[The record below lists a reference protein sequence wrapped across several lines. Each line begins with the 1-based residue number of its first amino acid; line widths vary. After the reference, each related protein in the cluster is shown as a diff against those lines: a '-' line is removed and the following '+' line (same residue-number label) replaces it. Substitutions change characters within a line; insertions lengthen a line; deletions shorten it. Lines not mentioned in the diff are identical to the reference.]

1 MLFLLSRPAALFFL
15 VVFTA
20 LLTSCKKEGP
30 AGPAGPAGPPGATGE
45 TGESGA
51 TLISS
56 GWLDVDLLSG
66 IYSGVYYGKIEDER
80 ITQDIV
86 DKGVIK
92 VYVLAFGQRAY
103 ELPNALFGS
112 FYFSFAAGQIE
123 LFSPTQWDSP
133 DYKYR
138 FVLIPADE

>member
-1 MLFLLSRPAALFFL
+1 MLSLPFRITTLFYL
-15 VVFTA
+15 IVFTV

-30 AGPAGPAGPPGATGE
+30 VGPAGPAGPQGE
-45 TGESGA
+45 TGPTGDRGA

-56 GWLDVDLLSG
+56 GWLDVDLVSG

-92 VYVLAFGQRAY
+92 VYVLAFGEKAY
-103 ELPNALFGS
+103 ELPNTLFGS
-112 FYFSFAAGQIE
+112 FYFSFSAGQIE